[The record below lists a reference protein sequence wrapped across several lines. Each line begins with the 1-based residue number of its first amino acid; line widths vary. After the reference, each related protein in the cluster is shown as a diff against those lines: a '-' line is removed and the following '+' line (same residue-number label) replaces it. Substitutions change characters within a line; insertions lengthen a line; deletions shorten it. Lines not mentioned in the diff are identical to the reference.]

1 MKFTR
6 MVSKTLRF
14 DSPEAETASHRL
26 MLRAGLIQ
34 QVAAG
39 VYSYLPMALRS
50 LRKIENIIREEM
62 DAAGG
67 QELMLPALQPME
79 LWEQTGRRGAFGD
92 NLFSLQD
99 RRGRPMVMAPTHEEV
114 VTNVVKSNVQS
125 YRDLPLLLYQIQ
137 TKFRDEPRPR
147 AGLIRVRE
155 FDMKDAYSFN
165 ADDDS
170 LDDSYQDMAQAY
182 RNVFRRCGLPVLMA
196 EADSGAIGGKDSH
209 EFLLPTDTG
218 EDTVI
223 TCDGCDYVAN
233 AEKAESVIPPISP
246 LPPGEGQGEGV
257 PPITPSPS
265 GGGLGWGREPE
276 APLREVATP
285 GIKTI
290 AALAEFLNVPESK
303 TLKAVFYMAD
313 GEPVFV
319 TIRGDL
325 EVNEV
330 KLKNALHCDD
340 LHFAEDA
347 EVQAAGLV
355 AGSASAVG
363 ITSIRKIADPSIES
377 GNNFVVGA
385 NKPDTHMTG
394 ANYPRDFQV
403 DILTDIALA
412 QPGQQCARCGGELQA
427 TRGVEVGHI
436 FKLGTFF
443 SETLGANYL
452 DAEGRNRPITMG
464 CYGIGV
470 GRLLAAAIEQN
481 HDDRGIVFPRP
492 IAPYQAHLVGLN
504 LANEDVAQAAEDLYA
519 QLNAANIETLYD
531 DRADAA
537 AGVKFNDADL
547 MGLPVRLV
555 VSPRNLNNGVVEVRG
570 RQEEEATTVP
580 LADAVDAVRA
590 RLAVE

>member
-14 DSPEAETASHRL
+14 DPPEAETASHRL

-39 VYSYLPMALRS
+39 VYSYLPLAWRS

-67 QELMLPALQPME
+67 QELMLPALQPLE
-79 LWEQTGRRGAFGD
+79 LWEQTGRRAAFGD
-92 NLFSLQD
+92 NLFSLED

-114 VTNVVKSNVQS
+114 ITNVVKSNVQS

-165 ADDDS
+165 ADDAS
-170 LDDSYQDMAQAY
+170 LDDTYQDMAQAY

-209 EFLLPTDTG
+209 EFLLPTETG

-223 TCDGCDYVAN
+223 TCSGCDYVAN
-233 AEKAESVIPPISP
+233 AEKAVSVISPIHPPP
-246 LPPGEGQGEGV
+246 EGEGGGETGH
-257 PPITPSPS
+257 
-265 GGGLGWGREPE
+265 EPE
-276 APLREVATP
+276 APLQEVATP

-290 AALAEFLNVPESK
+290 AGLAEFLGVPESK

-340 LHFAEDA
+340 LRFAEDD
-347 EVQAAGLV
+347 EVRAAGLV

-363 ITSIRKIADPSIES
+363 ITGIRKVADPSIES
-377 GNNFVVGA
+377 GSNFVVGA

-394 ANYPRDFQV
+394 ANYPRDFEV

-412 QPGQQCARCGGELQA
+412 QPGQLCALCGGTLEA

-443 SETLGANYL
+443 SETMGANYL
-452 DAEGRNRPITMG
+452 DAEGRNLPITMG

-481 HDDRGIVFPRP
+481 NDERGIVFPHP

-504 LANEDVAQAAEDLYA
+504 LSNEQVAEAGERLYGE
-519 QLNAANIETLYD
+519 LNAAGIETLYD
-531 DRADAA
+531 DRPDAA

-547 MGLPVRLV
+547 IGLPVRLV
-555 VSPRNLNNGVVEVRG
+555 ISPRNLNNGVVEVRG
-570 RQEEEATTVP
+570 RQDEEATTVP
-580 LADAVDAVRA
+580 LADVVDTVRA
-590 RLAVE
+590 RLSVG